1 MWDTALAYFYEA
13 ANLGSMRLA
22 SEKIGVAVSS
32 ISRQIG
38 QLESKLGSTLIE
50 PGRRSIRLTDAG
62 RLVFDFHR
70 RQLADKES
78 LFNQLKEL
86 REVKT
91 GHVLLAIGEG
101 FIGSSFARTIEQF
114 QQRNPGIAVTVDSCA
129 STEIVRKVLEDEV
142 HIGMILHVTDEP
154 KIRTRLSVE
163 QPLTVLCSP
172 DHPAAKLDSVTMED
186 LASYVLCLP
195 PKGFRIR
202 ATLAAAERRARV
214 VLEPMVVTSSIQLM
228 RDLAR
233 AGRAVTVLPR
243 ISALTELDEGSLVAV
258 PLRDEELEHSTV
270 SLIHRLGR
278 QLDGAPAR
286 LLSLLE
292 NNLKTWTPVE
302 PVEAV
307 SSSGGGGER
316 VA

>member
-38 QLESKLGSTLIE
+38 QLEAKLGSTLIE

-62 RLVFDFHR
+62 RLVFEFHR

-78 LFNQLKEL
+78 LLNQLKEL
-86 REVKT
+86 SEVKT
-91 GHVLLAIGEG
+91 GHVVLAIGEG
-101 FIGSSFARTIEQF
+101 FIGNAFARTIEQF
-114 QQRNPGIAVTVDSCA
+114 QQRNPGIAVTVQSCA
-129 STEIVRKVLEDEV
+129 STEIVRMVLEDEV

-172 DHPAAKLDSVTMED
+172 DHPAAKLGSVTLAD
-186 LASYVLCLP
+186 LAEYVLCLP

-202 ATLAAAERRARV
+202 AALAAAERRARV
-214 VLEPMVVTSSIQLM
+214 MLEPMVVTSSIQMM
-228 RDLAR
+228 RDMAR
-233 AGRAVTVLPR
+233 AGRVVTVLPR
-243 ISALTELDEGSLVAV
+243 ISALTELDEGSLVAR

-292 NNLKTWTPVE
+292 NNLKTWSPQPPALET
-302 PVEAV
+302 A
-307 SSSGGGGER
+307 SGRGGGEP